1 MKKLKK
7 SELVNALIFFLCVI
21 AMLITSFAFGQ
32 VERIKDGIIT
42 KRFTSN
48 SLCFKSPLISRDTIF
63 LNLMSDSLDS
73 KTITFNA
80 YVYYPSKI
88 NVGDESIIIGYDNGT
103 QSILQK
109 YNFDKKTNCA
119 SYELV
124 GDINSLINNKVS
136 FVLFRGI
143 AKYDKFDK
151 NYFADFFKYL

>member
-1 MKKLKK
+1 MKTT
-7 SELVNALIFFLCVI
+7 
-21 AMLITSFAFGQ
+21 ITTIILLLNIIAFGQ
-32 VERIKDGIIT
+32 IERIKDGIIT

-48 SLCFKSPLISRDTIF
+48 SLCFKSPLISKDTIF
-63 LNLMSDSLDS
+63 LNLMSDSIDR

-88 NVGDESIIIGYDNGT
+88 NVGDESIVIGYENGT

-109 YNFDKKTNCA
+109 YSFDKKTNCA

-143 AKYDKFDK
+143 AKYDKIDK
-151 NYFADFFKYL
+151 NYFLNFFKYL

>member
-1 MKKLKK
+1 MKTT
-7 SELVNALIFFLCVI
+7 
-21 AMLITSFAFGQ
+21 ITTIILLLNIIAFGQ
-32 VERIKDGIIT
+32 IERIKDGIIT

-48 SLCFKSPLISRDTIF
+48 SLCFKSPLISKDTIF
-63 LNLMSDSLDS
+63 LNLMSDSIDR

-88 NVGDESIIIGYDNGT
+88 NVGDESIVIGYENGT

-109 YNFDKKTNCA
+109 YSFDKKTNCA

-143 AKYDKFDK
+143 AKYDKIDK
-151 NYFADFFKYL
+151 NYFSDFFKYL

>member
-1 MKKLKK
+1 
-7 SELVNALIFFLCVI
+7 
-21 AMLITSFAFGQ
+21 
-32 VERIKDGIIT
+32 
-42 KRFTSN
+42 
-48 SLCFKSPLISRDTIF
+48 
-63 LNLMSDSLDS
+63 MSDSLDS

-143 AKYDKFDK
+143 AKYDKFNK